1 MSKKG
6 ERYYFDNFIACA
18 ACAKK
23 AAVMLEETLSS
34 FDVKA
39 LPGKIEQMHTVE
51 HQGDSLKHEMMAE
64 LMRAFITPLEREDII
79 LLNQNIDEVT
89 DCIEDVLL
97 RVYVNNVKLITPE
110 TVRFTKLLIRC
121 CEVVHNLLQKFPDFK
136 RDRSLHEL
144 IVEINALEE
153 EGDRLFI
160 SSMRK
165 LHTESSD
172 PIEIIAWREIY
183 IYLEKCLDACEHVA
197 DVVESVIMKN
207 T

>member
-6 ERYYFDNFIACA
+6 EQFYFDNFIECA
-18 ACAKK
+18 ACACK
-23 AAVMLEETLSS
+23 AATLLEETLGG
-34 FDVKA
+34 FDIKS
-39 LPGKIEQMHTVE
+39 LPGKIEQMHTIE
-51 HQGDSLKHEMMAE
+51 HEGDSRKHEMMAE
-64 LMRAFITPLEREDII
+64 LMRAFITPIEREDII
-79 LLNQNIDEVT
+79 SLSQNIDEVT

-97 RVYVNNVKLITPE
+97 RVYVNNVTLINPE
-110 TVRFTKLLIRC
+110 MIRFAKLLIRC
-121 CEVVHNLLQKFPDFK
+121 CDTMRSLMQKFPDFK
-136 RDRSLHEL
+136 RDQGLHDL

-165 LHTESSD
+165 LHTDSTD

-183 IYLEKCLDACEHVA
+183 IYMEKCIDACEHVA
-197 DVVESVIMKN
+197 DVIESVIMKN